1 MVSAAMASPA
11 QLRIL
16 ADSAVDAS
24 STSSSFT
31 HSTPNLKSGS
41 CETLSVHSTTSG
53 AGGVTLRQPAKN
65 RARNRYSKRFSQVF
79 GRGGAGAGAGG
90 QATPPPP
97 PRGSIAADVG
107 GRHAEDPTELS
118 TQVTAP
124 GVLKIFGGE
133 ISAGANY
140 KSVLATPASSAQE
153 LVKEAL
159 ERYGLERSLA
169 GDYVLCEAVGR
180 TTAGADGGGGGGD
193 GAAATGEAS
202 TGAPGGEP
210 WSAECLRA
218 IADYEKPLL
227 LQALWKP
234 REGYSRRLELRPRAK
249 VEESAGERDTLTAGI
264 NAQARRLQMSRSRVS
279 TVMSA
284 SPQLGPPAVPNGG
297 YAEWIASASDLRRTV
312 SDMHIPQR
320 TLCGGGGGGDGG
332 GDGGS
337 PAPPAARAAPTSRP
351 CRALAPIEGDYD
363 LCTGPALPLRGRP
376 LGDDP
381 GRYAAVRPPAD
392 TPYLLLLQGCD
403 GAQDLRV
410 YLLDGARHSIGRG
423 AASDRPQDSGDDRPD
438 ILLWAPDILP
448 RHCRISRSDPQPQS
462 PAAAAP
468 AAPATEAAGARP
480 PPRRRRAPLVL
491 RPFRGAAVTR
501 NGVRLE
507 RPAELRRGD
516 VVALGERYLFLFE
529 DPAEPG
535 HLPSAGKLSSPGGAC
550 KLCGASARGG
560 GGGGGGRPAARVH
573 SDANS
578 ELRSAMSLEYDPA
591 LEDVLLDEIVGLV
604 SPGSDGYQLTPAY
617 LFCLC
622 VQHSAF
628 NFRPADFRRLLLK
641 VANLLQTIA
650 WEKTKELAEKQ
661 PEQRERSGGDAGG
674 GGDGDAGGG
683 GDGDA
688 GAGDAELVRELRPI
702 AFWMSNA
709 VELLHFLRQRVPE
722 LARDADD
729 ANGHDSQDPSL
740 SAALSASEEATSVME
755 EVVMYTFQQT
765 VYYIT
770 KALYA
775 ALPGLLD
782 SNPFA
787 CGHDAATA
795 VDGHLRLSAG
805 VRRVVAIYTATRELL
820 AACAVHADVAA
831 QLFSYLFFF
840 SNASLFNTLMERG
853 CGGGF
858 YHWSRGVQL
867 RANLDLLLEWLQ
879 EQGLGELATQYFHKL
894 SSTADLLATPKLNL
908 LQASWRSLRSDF
920 PALNTAQ
927 LHHLLREYQLGAGKS
942 HPATWQ
948 PDPDDSQSALRT
960 DVLESFENHPPLVLP
975 STGFRVDPEGPA
987 PSLDFAHNL
996 RQLRQMLR
1004 KLSGLGE
1011 GAVAPAA
1018 SVAEPGTADGEEGRG
1033 VAASAGEA
1041 ENHGEEE
1048 RARSRT
1054 AEQLSAPP
1062 QDRGASTGCEN
1073 GHALGS
1079 GGGGGGR
1086 GGVEGNPGREG
1097 SPTKTGGAAAT
1108 TTTQDAVHRRS
1119 SATSRVKTEVLNLEI
1134 GQRRRSMTGPTTAA
1148 KAGSNAELGQR
1159 RSSASSRVRSEVLGV
1174 ELGLKE
1180 RGGGS
1185 EGAVVGEGPDAEA
1198 GPRRSSASRVKT
1210 DVLNVELGSNS
1221 RSLSAARKGSG
1232 GEVGQARSSTV
1243 GTHGG
1248 DVLSLRQAELTQRL
1262 QHLEIQSMMRK
1273 EAPSAPPVPKSLPL
1287 DPSCL
1292 MTPPNTP
1299 LGNPKPPG
1307 HDPAAAHRVALASYS
1322 TTEGEYET
1330 VELPM
1335 TAATTA
1341 ATAAAAAATAAAA
1354 LAARGRELTPLA
1366 LILPGGSVDRAQ
1378 RPTGELS
1385 ERESWVSGA
1394 SLRRRF
1400 APAALRS
1407 GGASLRRRFAPMAV
1421 LRFGGASLQQRFAP
1435 AVLRS
1440 NGASFQRRFAPMA
1453 LRSNSA
1459 SLRRRFA
1466 PVALRSSG
1474 ASLRRRFAPMAL
1486 RFGGASLQQRFAP
1499 TVLRSNGASLQRRF
1513 APTALR
1519 SRGASLRRRF
1529 APMALRSSGASL
1541 QRRFA
1546 PTALRSN
1553 GASLQRRFAPVLLR
1567 SGGGGRSST
1576 LQKPPTRPGN
1586 SSSSNSNSAPCCEN
1600 LAGPP
1605 PPARRFFFPAS
1616 ARELSGGAGG
1626 GGGAD
1631 LAPPS
1636 RRGSRGAP
1644 SVPRVDSRRRLPGGG
1659 CDGAKGTEVTTASPA
1674 VRSHDEEE
1682 EEGDDEVFVV
1692 ELSKGQKGL
1701 GMGLIDGMYTR
1712 LRVPGIYIK
1721 TLVPDTPA
1729 ARCRRLSAGDRILAV
1744 NGTTLA
1750 GVDYQSAMD
1759 MIRSSG
1765 DGVRLLIAK
1774 VEKKQKQSTRL

>member
-1 MVSAAMASPA
+1 MRTAATVLTEDAGSRGARNGETSLLGSLVMALPPAGSARLRLGLGRKSDGYLDA
-11 QLRIL
+11 Q
-16 ADSAVDAS
+16 
-24 STSSSFT
+24 
-31 HSTPNLKSGS
+31 TPNLKSGS

-180 TTAGADGGGGGGD
+180 TTAGADGGGD

-202 TGAPGGEP
+202 TGAPGSEP
-210 WSAECLRA
+210 WRAECLRA

-337 PAPPAARAAPTSRP
+337 PAPPAARAAPPSRP

-381 GRYAAVRPPAD
+381 GRYAAVRPPAE

-403 GAQDLRV
+403 GAQDLLV

-468 AAPATEAAGARP
+468 AAPAPATEAASARP

-550 KLCGASARGG
+550 KLCGASARGGG

-674 GGDGDAGGG
+674 GGGDGDAGGGG

-1221 RSLSAARKGSG
+1221 RSLGAARKGSG

-1273 EAPSAPPVPKSLPL
+1273 VTWHADRGCVSVRVKLSPSLPL
-1287 DPSCL
+1287 L
-1292 MTPPNTP
+1292 
-1299 LGNPKPPG
+1299 
-1307 HDPAAAHRVALASYS
+1307 
-1322 TTEGEYET
+1322 
-1330 VELPM
+1330 
-1335 TAATTA
+1335 
-1341 ATAAAAAATAAAA
+1341 
-1354 LAARGRELTPLA
+1354 
-1366 LILPGGSVDRAQ
+1366 
-1378 RPTGELS
+1378 
-1385 ERESWVSGA
+1385 
-1394 SLRRRF
+1394 F
-1400 APAALRS
+1400 
-1407 GGASLRRRFAPMAV
+1407 
-1421 LRFGGASLQQRFAP
+1421 
-1435 AVLRS
+1435 
-1440 NGASFQRRFAPMA
+1440 
-1453 LRSNSA
+1453 
-1459 SLRRRFA
+1459 
-1466 PVALRSSG
+1466 
-1474 ASLRRRFAPMAL
+1474 
-1486 RFGGASLQQRFAP
+1486 
-1499 TVLRSNGASLQRRF
+1499 
-1513 APTALR
+1513 
-1519 SRGASLRRRF
+1519 
-1529 APMALRSSGASL
+1529 
-1541 QRRFA
+1541 
-1546 PTALRSN
+1546 
-1553 GASLQRRFAPVLLR
+1553 
-1567 SGGGGRSST
+1567 
-1576 LQKPPTRPGN
+1576 GN

-1605 PPARRFFFPAS
+1605 PPGP
-1616 ARELSGGAGG
+1616 SG
-1626 GGGAD
+1626 
-1631 LAPPS
+1631 
-1636 RRGSRGAP
+1636 RGVVPLPGAP